1 MDAAAG
7 LAFRG
12 FIASDEEFLFLL
24 AIAADEFV
32 EWHGC
37 WLPAFFRTAE
47 DFVRDDDLP
56 HPAGTGDQF
65 AELAG
70 GAVTDARRGGDD
82 GRSGDG
88 RQRADAVVELL
99 LQLGLHPV
107 VGQRHVF
114 AETLGMLANGGD
126 AAHLLGDVGVDGGSG
141 RGRGANDLE
150 DRFCLLAT
158 GD

>member
-56 HPAGTGDQF
+56 HPAGTGD
-65 AELAG
+65 
-70 GAVTDARRGGDD
+70 
-82 GRSGDG
+82 
-88 RQRADAVVELL
+88 
-99 LQLGLHPV
+99 
-107 VGQRHVF
+107 
-114 AETLGMLANGGD
+114 
-126 AAHLLGDVGVDGGSG
+126 
-141 RGRGANDLE
+141 
-150 DRFCLLAT
+150 
-158 GD
+158 